1 MFLAAAVVVVEETAV
16 PDFEQ
21 MPELISFCS
30 ETSEKQEKCL
40 N

>member
-1 MFLAAAVVVVEETAV
+1 MFLAAAAVVAVEETAV

-30 ETSEKQEKCL
+30 ETSENKK
-40 N
+40 NI

>member
-1 MFLAAAVVVVEETAV
+1 MFLAAAVVAEETAV

-30 ETSEKQEKCL
+30 EISENKK
-40 N
+40 NV